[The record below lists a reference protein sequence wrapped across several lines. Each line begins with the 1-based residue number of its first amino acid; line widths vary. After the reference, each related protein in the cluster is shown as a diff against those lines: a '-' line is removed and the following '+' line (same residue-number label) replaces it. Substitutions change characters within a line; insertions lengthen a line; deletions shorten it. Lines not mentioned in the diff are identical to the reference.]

1 MGFDVK
7 AKIDEIVKKIK
18 DDPALLKKFQD
29 DPVKVIE
36 SLIGVDLPDDICNK
50 VIAGVKA
57 KLTADKMG
65 DVADKLKN
73 LF

>member
-1 MGFDVK
+1 MAIDVK
-7 AKIDEIVKKIK
+7 AKIDEIVNKIK
-18 DDPALLKKFQD
+18 SDPSLLKKFQS

-36 SLIGVDLPDDICNK
+36 SLLGVDLPDDVCNK

-57 KLTADKMG
+57 KMTADNLAG
-65 DVADKLKN
+65 AADKLKK